1 MLLECAG
8 NRFYCRFPRKNVVE
22 FNRNGICYM
31 KKILFVLTSIVLA
44 AGIVYTAAG
53 SKEQPNNLVK
63 KDSEQLLARMGD
75 PGSGMG

>member
-1 MLLECAG
+1 
-8 NRFYCRFPRKNVVE
+8 
-22 FNRNGICYM
+22 M
-31 KKILFVLTSIVLA
+31 KKILFVLSSIVLA
-44 AGIVYTAAG
+44 AGIVYAAAG

>member
-1 MLLECAG
+1 
-8 NRFYCRFPRKNVVE
+8 
-22 FNRNGICYM
+22 M

-44 AGIVYTAAG
+44 AGIIYTATS

-75 PGSGMG
+75 PGGGIG

>member
-1 MLLECAG
+1 
-8 NRFYCRFPRKNVVE
+8 
-22 FNRNGICYM
+22 M
-31 KKILFVLTSIVLA
+31 KKLLFVVTSIFLT
-44 AGIVYTAAG
+44 AGIVYTAVG

>member
-1 MLLECAG
+1 
-8 NRFYCRFPRKNVVE
+8 
-22 FNRNGICYM
+22 M
-31 KKILFVLTSIVLA
+31 KKLLFVVTSIVLA
-44 AGIVYTAAG
+44 AGIVYTVVD